1 MAKLKK
7 KTHKGMKKRFKVT
20 ATGKVKHRKA
30 NRGHFFSGKTS
41 KQKRYLRSDG
51 VITGIRAAKIVDG
64 LSASL

>member
-20 ATGKVKHRKA
+20 ATGKVKHRRV
-30 NRGHFFSGKTS
+30 NRGHFFSGKS
-41 KQKRYLRSDG
+41 GSYKRKLRNDG
-51 VITGIRAAKIVDG
+51 VVEGVRAKMIIDG